1 MNFIALPD
9 TQVAESGIVGRSS
22 AVQER
27 VWSAC
32 SMARGSNARHRA
44 PGSVS
49 RCVMESNDL
58 EIYSYNEHRRV
69 KGREGKPQ
77 MFARAIRATI
87 FTPLDASASTVLAGV
102 VRMVWQ
108 L

>member
-1 MNFIALPD
+1 
-9 TQVAESGIVGRSS
+9 
-22 AVQER
+22 
-27 VWSAC
+27 
-32 SMARGSNARHRA
+32 
-44 PGSVS
+44 
-49 RCVMESNDL
+49 MESNDL